1 MKRTTKSLIALLVLV
16 AMCVSFCVPTF
27 AEVTES
33 GHEHTENV
41 VTTTLK
47 CPGKD
52 VAHTKFN
59 CDYDVDPDLSVEA
72 SCGRDGYTAGVCKT
86 CGYTFPFDVVAKPN
100 DHEYENNGD
109 AVAPTCKYDVATDTY
124 VLVDGYQPVKC
135 SICGD
140 ETNVTIT
147 ATEEVH
153 VWGEPYF
160 QGNNSNPCTPEGA
173 VKVKKCETCGKVV
186 ELEKEQYDD
195 HSWVL
200 TGNDQKVVCMEDGWV
215 EFKCEYCNELKKVVI
230 ESPYTEH
237 AWGEVTA
244 ENTTKAPTHNE
255 TGLATVAC
263 TRCGETKEVVLETVN
278 HTWTL
283 VPAVAPNCTDP
294 GNDEYYT
301 CECGKLAT
309 KDSAGV
315 YTIIDEAPVIDAE
328 GHDKTSVTVPGNCTT
343 YSVTTTTCSKCD
355 FEEVV
360 TGTEYVHSY
369 ADEPTS
375 KVEPTCKTYGYF
387 FYGCTICGDEDAVK
401 SVRRE
406 KLAHNFDEENESR
419 TNIVYESEGSCT
431 EDRVYYYTCINV
443 VNGTVCGELSEKNV
457 EEAKDHTWVYN
468 EVVAN
473 CVEGGYKEKWCSVC
487 DASKTTTYEKYDV
500 VGVNENN
507 HKITAT
513 GELAYKVTTPATC
526 TAPGVGLHYCTY
538 CNVNYSDV
546 IPALE
551 HDIQIFS
558 QTTSDCDAPGS
569 ITYYCTRESECGFE
583 RYTVEDAANGH
594 DYTVEISRTPATC
607 TTTEKIVY
615 GCSKCDTTDYYTVGG
630 EAADNHERGA
640 LVPVLPN
647 CQGQKAG
654 WNSTCEI
661 CGDVLFI
668 EDTTTVYDRTNPAH
682 HVVDGVDGGVKQEIT
697 HEDGVT
703 NEWYIE
709 GTCTTEGKYQYKCS
723 YCDELYLVSANDGS
737 GKGHDADKITK
748 DPDSIKPAVT
758 PTCTVEGFTEG
769 YKCAFCDYTVEPE
782 SLGFAE
788 HTKVEEEKVEA
799 TCTTPGTE
807 AGWYCS
813 VPGCGH
819 REGYAVIEAL
829 GHSFTNYVAN
839 GDANCTEVGTKT
851 AKCDRC
857 DVTDTKAGDA
867 VDPDKHSFTNYV
879 SNNDATC
886 LEDGT
891 ETAKCDRC
899 DATDTK
905 ADVDSK
911 LGHLW
916 IDAEGNEDKVD
927 VPPTCTTK
935 GYVIYSCLRCDDE
948 DRNEANDRQYIV
960 SYDDALGHTY
970 TTLKAVEATCVDEG
984 LTEGEWC
991 PVCGEVFKAQENLGL
1006 RDYHTNGGVKIVETC
1021 VPGNSDLTGKR
1032 CDDCGELIAKKHA
1045 GEYSNTVGAT
1055 CTEDGYTVKGCTVCG
1070 ELNITETIPDLGHSY
1085 TVQKTVEGREP
1096 GVGVTGLAYM
1106 HCERCDEA
1114 DFENPITL
1122 PAIDGI
1128 EFIYEIV
1135 NANGGTV
1142 IANSNTITVT
1152 IKTNATAAAV
1162 YSIALNLKYDTTVLK
1177 FEGYEFK
1184 NVKFGDY
1191 LVGEV
1196 AAAEGDINTVCVT
1209 AWANN
1214 TSVLENAEALDGVE
1228 TLAVLTFT
1236 VLNDAAGKEIVITPD
1251 ASSNIYKV
1259 VEVTNEETGVVTKA
1273 PSKVEG
1279 ESVKFGDAV
1288 KANVVKLGKL
1298 TAGSAEDL
1306 NAADVIELIQISKEV
1321 DAEGNKVYNA
1331 SADIDKDRDVDLTD
1345 AGYIKQYIAGLITYE
1360 ELCAIGTTEDV
1371 AA

>member
-27 AEVTES
+27 AATNAGE
-33 GHEHTENV
+33 HEHDETV

-52 VAHTKFN
+52 VAHTKNN
-59 CDYDVDPDLSVEA
+59 CDYEVSEKLSVEA
-72 SCGRDGYTAGVCKT
+72 TCGRDGYTAGVCKT

-100 DHEYENNGD
+100 DHDLSIEVEN
-109 AVAPTCKYDVATDTY
+109 VAPKCEKTD
-124 VLVDGYQPVKC
+124 DGYKLVNGYVKKQC
-135 SICGD
+135 SICD
-140 ETNVTIT
+140 ETVTT
-147 ATEEVH
+147 PVVATEAVH
-153 VWGEPYF
+153 DWSEPYL
-160 QGNNSNPCTPEGA
+160 QGEDNPCTPEGA
-173 VKVKKCETCGKVV
+173 VYVKKCATCETVV
-186 ELEKEQYDD
+186 EVSKEQYDD
-195 HSWVL
+195 HKWVL
-200 TGNDQKVVCMEDGWV
+200 TGNDQPVVCVNDGWV
-215 EFKCEYCNELKKVVI
+215 EFKCEYCNELKKVVV
-230 ESPYTEH
+230 ESTYTDHDWE
-237 AWGEVTA
+237 EVSA
-244 ENTTKAPTHNE
+244 ENTKTEPDHEN
-255 TGLATVAC
+255 TGLAVVKC
-263 TRCGETKEVVLETVN
+263 TRCDETKDVVLETVN
-278 HTWTL
+278 HTW
-283 VPAVAPNCTDP
+283 VEQAAVEATCTEN
-294 GNDEYYT
+294 GNSVYYL
-301 CECGKLAT
+301 CECGKMAT
-309 KDSAGV
+309 KAGDV
-315 YTIIDEAPVIDAE
+315 YTLITAIPVIKAE
-328 GHDKTSVTVPGNCTT
+328 GHDTTSVTVPGDCYT

-369 ADEPTS
+369 AEEYTS
-375 KVEPTCKTYGYF
+375 KVDPTCKTYGYF
-387 FYGCTICGDEDAVK
+387 FYGCTICGEEAAVK
-401 SVRRE
+401 SVRIE
-406 KLAHNFDEENESR
+406 KLAHNFDEGNESR

-443 VNGTVCGELSEKNV
+443 VNGTVCGALSKKNV
-457 EEAKDHTWVYN
+457 EEAKDHTWEYN

-500 VGVNENN
+500 VGVNEDN
-507 HKITAT
+507 HKITTT

-526 TAPGVGLHYCTY
+526 TATGVGLHYCTY
-538 CNVNYSDV
+538 CNDNYSEV

-558 QTTSDCDAPGS
+558 QTTSDCNAPGS
-569 ITYYCTRESECGFE
+569 ITYYCTRESVCGFE
-583 RYTVEDAANGH
+583 RYTVEGVANGH

-615 GCSKCDTTDYYTVGG
+615 ACSKCNTTEYYTVGG

-647 CQGQKAG
+647 CKGQKAG

-709 GTCTTEGKYQYKCS
+709 GTCTTEGKYQYKCKF
-723 YCDELYLVSANDGS
+723 CDALYLVSANDGS

-788 HTKVEEEKVEA
+788 HTKVEEKQVDA

-839 GDANCTEVGTKT
+839 GDANCTEVGTQT
-851 AKCDRC
+851 ATCDRC
-857 DVTDTKAGDA
+857 DITDTKAGDA

-886 LEDGT
+886 LADGT

-899 DATDTK
+899 EETDTQ

-916 IDAEGNEDKVD
+916 EDEFGKKNEEAKVD
-927 VPPTCTTK
+927 ATCTEK
-935 GYVIYSCLRCDDE
+935 GYIIYGCWRCDDK
-948 DRNEANDRQYIV
+948 DRNEANDRQYIE
-960 SYDDALGHTY
+960 SYEDALGHTY
-970 TTLKAVEATCVDEG
+970 TKLEAVKATCVVEG
-984 LTEGEWC
+984 KTEGEWC
-991 PVCGEVFKAQENLGL
+991 PVCETVFTKQENLGL
-1006 RDYHTNGGVKIVETC
+1006 RGYHVDKDGNEISEFC
-1021 VPGNSDLTGKR
+1021 VAGNSDLTGVF
-1032 CDDCGELIAKKHA
+1032 CDDCKQTIEKKHA

-1055 CTEDGYTVKGCTVCG
+1055 CLDDGYTVVGCTVCG
-1070 ELNITETIPDLGHSY
+1070 DLDIKNPTPKLGHKY
-1085 TVQKTVEGREP
+1085 TVQKTVEGKEP

-1106 HCERCDEA
+1106 HCERCDAA
-1114 DFENPITL
+1114 DLENPITL
-1122 PAIDGI
+1122 PAVNGI
-1128 EFIYEIV
+1128 EFLYEIV
-1135 NANGGTV
+1135 NANGSNV
-1142 IANSNTITVT
+1142 IANSNTINVV
-1152 IKTNATAAAV
+1152 IKTNATLADV
-1162 YSIALNLKYDTTVLK
+1162 YTIALNLKYDTSVLK

-1184 NVKFGDY
+1184 NAKFADY
-1191 LVGEV
+1191 LIGGAAGNVTVSAYATATSALTNVKLNEV
-1196 AAAEGDINTVCVT
+1196 E
-1209 AWANN
+1209 
-1214 TSVLENAEALDGVE
+1214 EF
-1228 TLAVLTFT
+1228 AVLTFT
-1236 VLNDAAGKEIVITPD
+1236 VLNDAAGKNIVITPAD
-1251 ASSNIYKV
+1251 TSNIYKV
-1259 VEVTNEETGVVTKA
+1259 DEATETAV
-1273 PSKVEG
+1273 KVEG
-1279 ESVKFGDAV
+1279 ESVDFGEIATV
-1288 KANVVKLGKL
+1288 KVVKLGKL
-1298 TAGSAEDL
+1298 TAGSGEDL
-1306 NAADVIELIQISKEV
+1306 DGADVIELIKTSKAL
-1321 DAEGNKVYNA
+1321 DKEGNKVYNA
-1331 SADIDKDRDVDLTD
+1331 AADIDKDGDVDLVD
-1345 AGYIKQYIAGLITYE
+1345 AGYVKQYIAGLLTYE
-1360 ELCAIGTTEDV
+1360 QLCAIGTDADTSE